1 MPVSIARIEIS
12 NFRSIQKMV
21 IDSARL
27 QVIVGN
33 NDAGKSNILRAL
45 NLFFNSETNPGE
57 NFNFTTDY
65 NIYAANK
72 DSKKAREIKIK
83 LILEIPSSY
92 HATNGDLIE
101 WTKSWRSSG
110 LYEDKILGIKSSN
123 GPRGGRRTEKQE
135 IPPRSNMKQLLG
147 NVKYVYIPAIKDKEY
162 IAKLRSEIYFVVNEV
177 FNENFND
184 SSKAFELSIAENLH
198 ELTKEISESLGFNS
212 ALSLP
217 KDLSSLFGNL
227 DFLNDMKI
235 SLNERGDGVKARHI
249 PLILKYIAEKT
260 KTLQARG
267 NPPYTF
273 IWGYEEPENNLELTS
288 AIKLALQ
295 FKNFVPEPVSQL
307 FITTHSPAF
316 YNLSKQDN
324 SVKCIFIEKDKADIT
339 SCDTEYTMLDDKMG
353 VMELL
358 SPYIEEVRSRL
369 ENLESV
375 SNVGDKKAVIYV
387 EGSSDKI
394 VLEKAICIFLPERK
408 DTIEVITKEFGA
420 GTHYVGDMLKA
431 YFHMHK
437 HHQDKFRCAGI
448 MDADDEGKKIKN
460 ELGKIQDLGK
470 SVKCFLLQPTQDII
484 EAKKDGFVIPGIL
497 ECNYPVSVWEDE
509 LANGKL
515 EKRYNPSEILTQK
528 KTNELIQS
536 DITLS
541 QDLENKPYRIKVE
554 NYIPK
559 DRKVPLANKI
569 AQLDNEEC
577 RVHLAFLEKT
587 LKEVETFLFP
597 Q

>member
-1 MPVSIARIEIS
+1 
-12 NFRSIQKMV
+12 
-21 IDSARL
+21 
-27 QVIVGN
+27 
-33 NDAGKSNILRAL
+33 
-45 NLFFNSETNPGE
+45 
-57 NFNFTTDY
+57 
-65 NIYAANK
+65 
-72 DSKKAREIKIK
+72 
-83 LILEIPSSY
+83 
-92 HATNGDLIE
+92 
-101 WTKSWRSSG
+101 
-110 LYEDKILGIKSSN
+110 
-123 GPRGGRRTEKQE
+123 
-135 IPPRSNMKQLLG
+135 MKQLLG

-448 MDADDEGKKIKN
+448 MDADDEGKK
-460 ELGKIQDLGK
+460 
-470 SVKCFLLQPTQDII
+470 
-484 EAKKDGFVIPGIL
+484 
-497 ECNYPVSVWEDE
+497 
-509 LANGKL
+509 
-515 EKRYNPSEILTQK
+515 
-528 KTNELIQS
+528 
-536 DITLS
+536 
-541 QDLENKPYRIKVE
+541 
-554 NYIPK
+554 
-559 DRKVPLANKI
+559 
-569 AQLDNEEC
+569 
-577 RVHLAFLEKT
+577 
-587 LKEVETFLFP
+587 
-597 Q
+597 